1 MSKAYEQSGVS
12 LEAGYESVNRIK
24 NISQKRIVQEYF
36 RELDHL
42 VLCLIYRHLITKTLS

>member
-24 NISQKRIVQEYF
+24 KHIAKTNRPGVFSGI
-36 RELDHL
+36 DHL